1 MTKSGAAVRCDLR
14 LVNGDTSRLADRSAV
29 EQRYTRGE

>member
-1 MTKSGAAVRCDLR
+1 MPDEKRRDFR
-14 LVNGDTSRLADRSAV
+14 LVNGDTGRLADRSAV

>member
-1 MTKSGAAVRCDLR
+1 MHDEKRRCDLR